1 MSDGDCCYPVTGYS
15 KPAMTDARLKNCPT
29 CESPQPHLHPA
40 MQSEGEVQPCKDLWH
55 TDARREPVMRY
66 EPCPMCTANRPRL
79 CDLHYQQRA
88 EEFMETVKQAVIDH
102 RTPSG
107 VKATYEELL
116 DINRALA
123 DLTAL
128 VEGLK
133 QQEKDGLNKAQ
144 YIMALQDV
152 LTQLEAHRKEG

>member
-1 MSDGDCCYPVTGYS
+1 
-15 KPAMTDARLKNCPT
+15 
-29 CESPQPHLHPA
+29 
-40 MQSEGEVQPCKDLWH
+40 
-55 TDARREPVMRY
+55 
-66 EPCPMCTANRPRL
+66 
-79 CDLHYQQRA
+79 
-88 EEFMETVKQAVIDH
+88 METVKQAVIDH